1 MPIFA
6 LLQTTPTL
14 TLVAK
19 QIGIKASLMRQYI
32 SGNKKPS
39 KKRIEEIQEGIRLIG
54 RQLSGISLTRY

>member
-19 QIGIKASLMRQYI
+19 QICINASLMRQYI